1 MRPHVFDAIL
11 DLDDRTITYGG
22 KRMVNTRNLVALAFK
37 GVAMAMA
44 AVAIALTAINVGTFD
59 LYVILL
65 AIGLFSMAIAS
76 IMEAR

>member
-1 MRPHVFDAIL
+1 
-11 DLDDRTITYGG
+11 
-22 KRMVNTRNLVALAFK
+22 MVNTQEVVSLAFK

-44 AVAIALTAINVGTFD
+44 ATSIALAAINVGTFD